1 MTKNIIIFVLNSLGI
16 DSRIVQRLTTVI
28 ADILDKIIRRV
39 LAGILGKITGEK
51 ASPTP
56 TSNAHDILHLLI
68 TEFETKPHF
77 RNYIYIITIWLLSII
92 SLHFQ
97 QILDFFLQIANHH

>member
-1 MTKNIIIFVLNSLGI
+1 MLKIFKMILIIIGV
-16 DSRIVQRLTTVI
+16 DSRIAQMLTTFI
-28 ADILDKIIRRV
+28 ADILDKI
-39 LAGILGKITGEK
+39 TGENT
-51 ASPTP
+51 SPTP
-56 TSNAHDILHLLI
+56 TSNAHDIIHLLI

-77 RNYIYIITIWLLSII
+77 RNYVYIITIWVLSII